1 MNFPER
7 LKYLRKYYGYT
18 QSTLAEKLGVT
29 QGTVAMWETGKRRK
43 CSVTNRR
50 KRICL
55 PRWQNGLS
63 SRNELRNGSSQ
74 YNRLMRFMR

>member
-50 KRICL
+50 KRICHMNK
-55 PRWQNGLS
+55 WISFAGIFVS
-63 SRNELRNGSSQ
+63 
-74 YNRLMRFMR
+74 MRMEGKG